1 MANTL
6 SHLLHRFI
14 PKRGARPQSTER
26 SESRWKVVGITA
38 LLLLIIGFG
47 LSVYWTRSP
56 ALFDVVEA
64 ARQRAPEGIDPT
76 KVPGFVTT
84 ATLAHVVEVLL
95 DKPGGYLSNDI
106 TPPSVLMDD
115 MKNWEYGVIIQVRDL
130 ARELRNAMSRS
141 RSQSAEDR
149 DLAIAEP
156 QFNFPSDKWMFPA
169 TEGEY
174 RKGVEALDRY
184 LARLTSGETQFY
196 ARADNLREWLGL
208 VSRRLG
214 SLTQRLSASV
224 GERQLSAGFPR
235 EEPAGTDG
243 QTEAAPVTEATSQT
257 EAEPTVQ
264 VYSKTP
270 WLQVDD
276 VFYEARGAS
285 WAIIEF
291 LRAVEVDF
299 HDILQNKN
307 ALISLR
313 QIIHGLEYS
322 QHPVWSPMVLNGS
335 GFGFTANYSLI
346 LSSYLAQANAAL
358 LDMQTLLSEG

>member
-6 SHLLHRFI
+6 SHFLHRFI
-14 PKRGARPQSTER
+14 PKRGARSQSTER
-26 SESRWKVVGITA
+26 SEGRWKVVGITA

-47 LSVYWTRSP
+47 LAVYWNRSP
-56 ALFDVVEA
+56 ALFDVVEV
-64 ARQRAPEGIDPT
+64 ARQRAPEGVDPT

-84 ATLAHVVEVLL
+84 ATLTHVVEVLL

-106 TPPSVLMDD
+106 APPSVLMDD

-156 QFNFPSDKWMFPA
+156 QFSFPNYKWMFPA

-174 RKGVEALDRY
+174 RKGVNALDRY
-184 LARLTSGETQFY
+184 LARLASGETQFY

-224 GERQLSAGFPR
+224 GERQLSAGFSR
-235 EEPAGTDG
+235 EEPGTGG
-243 QTEAAPVTEATSQT
+243 QTEAAPETEAPPQT
-257 EAEPTVQ
+257 EAGPTVQ
-264 VYSKTP
+264 VYGKTP

-291 LRAVEVDF
+291 LRAAEVDF
-299 HDILQNKN
+299 RDVLQNKN
-307 ALISLR
+307 ALVSLR
-313 QIIHGLEYS
+313 QIVHGLEYS
-322 QHPVWSPMVLNGS
+322 QRPVWSPVVLNGS

-358 LDMQTLLSEG
+358 LDLQTLLSEG